1 MIFSK
6 PLIAAIAGC
15 LLMSGLLVLERV
27 RHDATR
33 AKVDELG
40 RRVITLQTELKHAG
54 AINGR
59 LTAERTAYQQA
70 QRALA
75 TALEEADRKRKADEA
90 KVRQAKAEATQRDRD
105 RRARPDVP
113 PPEEMADALADAAR
127 AL

>member
-1 MIFSK
+1 MIFGK

-40 RRVITLQTELKHAG
+40 RRVIALQTELEHAG
-54 AINGR
+54 AVNGR
-59 LTAERTAYQQA
+59 LAAERTAYQQA

-75 TALEEADRKRKADEA
+75 AALEEAERQRKTREA
-90 KVRQAKAEATQRDRD
+90 QVRQAKAEATQRDRD